1 MFKGRTMNEQNPYG
15 PQPQRS
21 TQANS
26 YSPVPQQP
34 GAWQSGLNSQGPNR
48 PVPPAMTP
56 PPLKSNGGHWWS
68 GRLAIGIGAGL
79 LGLVVGA
86 ASSAGNTPA
95 ATAADPVPAV
105 TVTAP
110 AEPAP
115 TVTVTADPKPAPA
128 TTTEP
133 QEVEPAK
140 PAPKPAKAKTPS
152 SRDWAKVV
160 KNPDK
165 FTGKRYVIY
174 GEVNQFDSAT
184 GDDTFLADTAHR
196 NTTSYG
202 YFDGE
207 NTMLTGSAAALEDLV
222 EGDVFRAT
230 VVVSGSFSYDTQ
242 IGGNTTVPL
251 LQIDKIKVIGQN

>member
-1 MFKGRTMNEQNPYG
+1 M
-15 PQPQRS
+15 
-21 TQANS
+21 
-26 YSPVPQQP
+26 
-34 GAWQSGLNSQGPNR
+34 
-48 PVPPAMTP
+48 
-56 PPLKSNGGHWWS
+56 
-68 GRLAIGIGAGL
+68 I
-79 LGLVVGA
+79 GA
-86 ASSAGNTPA
+86 ASTTGSTST
-95 ATAADPVPAV
+95 ATAGPAPTV

-115 TVTVTADPKPAPA
+115 TVTVTAAPKPAPA
-128 TTTEP
+128 AAPEP
-133 QEVEPAK
+133 KKVEPKPAPSK
-140 PAPKPAKAKTPS
+140 PAPKPAKAKSPS

-160 KNPDK
+160 KNPDS

-196 NTTSYG
+196 DTTSYG

-207 NTMLTGSAAALEDLV
+207 NTMLTGSAGKLEDLV

-230 VVVSGSFSYDTQ
+230 VTVAGSFSYDTQ

-251 LQIDKIKVIGQN
+251 LQIDKIKVVGQN